1 MTYIRVHNAGDDSTK
16 SPTSTLLQPQAGIK
30 LTNQLSYL
38 LNKERNEL
46 MKYELAIPTTTTS
59 SHIVATMLSTKPVIT
74 SKSSLPVL
82 RQNQQSIRV
91 VGYRCIGFGQCGII
105 CERLG
110 IAYVV
115 KLARPMYKKG
125 LWAGFKPTSLS
136 EKHSNSRIALNVAYP
151 GCSLGFQSQTLTGE
165 RKPLFVRRDL
175 RSIAPSDTSIDH
187 RAYLPSSQGSSTS
200 TN

>member
-136 EKHSNSRIALNVAYP
+136 EKHSNKTV
-151 GCSLGFQSQTLTGE
+151 SLGCISDLDVNSQNSYRLILPFAILTYILIKCSILDFQCC
-165 RKPLFVRRDL
+165 
-175 RSIAPSDTSIDH
+175 
-187 RAYLPSSQGSSTS
+187 YLPALWGKP
-200 TN
+200 